1 MPRIED
7 EIKLDFADVLSEFC
21 AGVANGSC
29 KDGSPFLLTVR
40 PKRSTIKSR
49 AEVDL
54 SRTYLFRNKRE
65 WTGVPIISAN
75 MDTTGRFEIA
85 EKLAPHKCMVRLRRN
100 SLAAA
105 ACHPRCVYRSPA
117 TSTTTLHSMLPSVR
131 G

>member
-7 EIKLDFADVLSEFC
+7 DIKLDFSDVLSESRSR
-21 AGVANGSC
+21 G
-29 KDGSPFLLTVR
+29 GSPGRTTPTSSPAVR

-85 EKLAPHKCMVRLRRN
+85 EKLAPHKCMV
-100 SLAAA
+100 SD
-105 ACHPRCVYRSPA
+105 
-117 TSTTTLHSMLPSVR
+117 T
-131 G
+131 